1 METLLIVSI
10 FIIGIGFLIKWITKY
25 REFGIRLN
33 ENTGFKFLLGW
44 IIFGFVARLDYSDA
58 WGCIIGL
65 EPILEP
71 KNILFSTISFALIF
85 RAFRAGNMK
94 LKKTLLGIEL
104 LYWIAKLI
112 IFKGGYVVGYGGIP
126 DFTIVFYDLVAILA
140 RLFILSQILKVNQF
154 KFAKIGMT
162 ALLVLGIKI
171 SIFATPMSMIYEE
184 RKAFEEA
191 QEIRKEL
198 IGDWSGKVTKSE
210 DEEIKFE
217 ENVNIRIDSTNIY
230 LDSIGGLKR
239 NYKLILEYP
248 EYGLLSETGEYH
260 DYSLSIQKR
269 NKDSLIMRIDD
280 VFKEYEF
287 KLKKK

>member
-1 METLLIVSI
+1 METLIIVSI

>member
-1 METLLIVSI
+1 MGTLLITSI
-10 FIIGIGFLIKWITKY
+10 FLIGIGFLIKWVTKY
-25 REFGIRLN
+25 KDFGIRLN

-44 IIFGFVARLDYSDA
+44 IIFGFVARLDYSDT

-71 KNILFSTISFALIF
+71 RNILFSTISFSLIF
-85 RAFRAGNMK
+85 WALRTGNTK

-104 LYWIAKLI
+104 LYWIAKLT

-126 DFTIVFYDLVAILA
+126 DITIVFYDLVAILA
-140 RLFILSQILKVNQF
+140 RLFILSQILKINQF
-154 KFAKIGMT
+154 KFAKIGLA
-162 ALLVLGIKI
+162 ALLILVIKI
-171 SIFATPMSMIYEE
+171 SIFATPISMIYEE

-198 IGDWSGKVTKSE
+198 IGDWNGKVIKSE
-210 DEEIKFE
+210 DEEVKFE
-217 ENVNIRIDSTNIY
+217 EQINIRIDSTNIY
-230 LDSIGGLKR
+230 LDSINGLR
-239 NYKLILEYP
+239 GSYKLILEYP

-269 NKDSLIMRIDD
+269 NKDSLVMSIDD
-280 VFKEYEF
+280 IFKRYEF
-287 KLKKK
+287 RLKKK